1 LQSVIF
7 HDRIDAANKLVE
19 KLTWVLKKE
28 QRDSSSIVVLSIPR
42 GGVVIGDVVASKLN
56 ARLDVVV
63 SRKIGAPIDPEVAIG
78 AVMPDGSYFLNEDIM
93 QTLNVPQDYID
104 AQVNA
109 QMREIERRL
118 MSFRGSKEYD
128 NELKEKTIVLVDD
141 GIATGATMLS
151 AAQWLKTKQNCQELI
166 IAVPVAPS
174 DTVDRLKQVVG
185 NNDKVLVLYTPQPFI
200 AVGQFYEEFG
210 QISDIEVKKIM
221 KRHGYKINN
230 DSNSNHGCTGGK
242 SRSSEVIP
250 P

>member
-1 LQSVIF
+1 
-7 HDRIDAANKLVE
+7 
-19 KLTWVLKKE
+19 
-28 QRDSSSIVVLSIPR
+28 
-42 GGVVIGDVVASKLN
+42 
-56 ARLDVVV
+56 
-63 SRKIGAPIDPEVAIG
+63 
-78 AVMPDGSYFLNEDIM
+78 MPDGSYFLNEDIM

-109 QMREIERRL
+109 QMKEIERRL

-128 NELKEKTIVLVDD
+128 NELKGKTIVLVDD

-185 NNDKVLVLYTPQPFI
+185 NNDKVLVLYTPEPFI

-210 QISDIEVKKIM
+210 QVSDGEVKKIM

-230 DSNSNHGCTGGK
+230 DSNSNHGYTGGK
-242 SRSSEVIP
+242 SSSSKVIP